1 MSMKHASHPDIVKR
15 LKQAQGQLAS
25 ILKMFEEGR
34 SCLELAQ
41 QIQAVESVVH
51 AAKRTLIQD
60 HMEHCLGD
68 AAAGDEISARQAL
81 SEFKALSKYL

>member
-1 MSMKHASHPDIVKR
+1 MQHASHPEIVRR
-15 LKQAQGQLAS
+15 LKQAHGQIAA
-25 ILKMFEEGR
+25 ILKMFDEGR

-51 AAKRTLIQD
+51 SAKRSLIQD

-68 AAAGDEISARQAL
+68 AAARDELSAKEAL
-81 SEFKALSKYL
+81 REFKTLSNYL

>member
-1 MSMKHASHPDIVKR
+1 MKHASHPKIVRR
-15 LKQAQGQLAS
+15 LKQAHGQIAA
-25 ILKMFEEGR
+25 ILKMFDEGR

-51 AAKRTLIQD
+51 SAKRSLIQD

-68 AAAGDEISARQAL
+68 AAARDELSAKEAL
-81 SEFKALSKYL
+81 REFKTLSNYL

>member
-1 MSMKHASHPDIVKR
+1 MKHASHPEIVRR
-15 LKQAQGQLAS
+15 LKQAHGQLAA
-25 ILKMFEEGR
+25 ILKMFDEGR

-51 AAKRTLIQD
+51 SAKRSLIQD

-68 AAAGDEISARQAL
+68 AVAREEISAKEAL
-81 SEFKALSKYL
+81 REFKALSNYL

>member
-1 MSMKHASHPDIVKR
+1 MKHASHPEIVRR
-15 LKQAQGQLAS
+15 LKQAHGQIAA
-25 ILKMFEEGR
+25 ILKMFDEGR

-51 AAKRTLIQD
+51 SAKRSLIQD

-68 AAAGDEISARQAL
+68 AAARDELSAKEAL
-81 SEFKALSKYL
+81 REFKALSNYL

>member
-1 MSMKHASHPDIVKR
+1 MQHASHPQIVKR
-15 LKQAQGQLAS
+15 LKQAHGQISA

-51 AAKRTLIQD
+51 TAKRALIQD
-60 HMEHCLGD
+60 HMEHCLGG
-68 AAAGDEISARQAL
+68 AAARDEIGAGKAL
-81 SEFKALSKYL
+81 REFKALSKYL